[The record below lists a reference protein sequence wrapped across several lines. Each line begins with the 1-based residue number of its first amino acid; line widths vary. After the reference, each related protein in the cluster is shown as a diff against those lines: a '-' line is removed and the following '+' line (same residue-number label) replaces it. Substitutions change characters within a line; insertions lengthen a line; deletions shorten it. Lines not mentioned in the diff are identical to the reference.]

1 MRMYC
6 EGLQNTP
13 IKALELT
20 LRMRTMF
27 PTCPDTLRCYPGTV
41 EDPFIIDQ
49 APHVYFAGN
58 QPRFEQMDVGD

>member
-1 MRMYC
+1 MS
-6 EGLQNTP
+6 
-13 IKALELT
+13 
-20 LRMRTMF
+20 
-27 PTCPDTLRCYPGTV
+27 DTLRCYPGTV